1 MKILDKVKDVWKKI
15 FNKKDEIKALP
26 AATNIQ
32 NTHNFY
38 REDGSNITISPVLD
52 RTGNQLYE
60 QVLNHRTGELQNIAK
75 YSVYSPEM
83 QQLTGSDIET
93 ILIDLDSKLLQDS
106 NYSNYVVNTLLSP
119 ERISKIVNQ
128 YENYAGGISVNESG
142 EITGKFVDN
151 GIIKGLTASRQ
162 ENFQRYQQEQAARDA
177 AYRNEIRSNAAN
189 HSVEYKTNHA
199 EDLSQYNDR

>member
-1 MKILDKVKDVWKKI
+1 MKIFDKVKDIWNKI

-26 AATNIQ
+26 ESTNIQ
-32 NTHNFY
+32 TTHSFY
-38 REDGSNITISPVLD
+38 REDGSNIMISPVLD
-52 RTGNQLYE
+52 RTGNQVYE

-75 YSVYSPEM
+75 YSVCSPEM
-83 QQLTGSDIET
+83 QELTGSDIKT

-119 ERISKIVNQ
+119 DRLSKIVNQ
-128 YENYAGGISVNESG
+128 YENYAGGISVDESG
-142 EITGKFVDN
+142 EITGKFVDK

-162 ENFQRYQQEQAARDA
+162 ENFQKYQQEQAARDA
-177 AYRNEIRSNAAN
+177 AYKDEIRANAAN

-199 EDLSQYNDR
+199 EDLSQYNR